1 MTIVPISKT
10 VQRRCLTVA
19 LAAALGLMAAPNAT
33 LAGPVSK
40 GATWGAVGGAVIG
53 GVAGGRPLAGAAA
66 GAATGAIIGQIHKK
80 TK

>member
-1 MTIVPISKT
+1 MTPKPVRT
-10 VQRRCLTVA
+10 AVTMFGALAVVVLA
-19 LAAALGLMAAPNAT
+19 LAAMPHDAA
-33 LAGPVSK
+33 AGPVSK

-66 GAATGAIIGQIHKK
+66 GAATGAIIGQVHKK